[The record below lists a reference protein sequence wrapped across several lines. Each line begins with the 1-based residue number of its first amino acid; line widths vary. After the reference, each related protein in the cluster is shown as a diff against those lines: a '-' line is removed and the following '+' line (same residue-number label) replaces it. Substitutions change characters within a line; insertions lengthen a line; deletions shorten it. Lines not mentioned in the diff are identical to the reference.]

1 MTLLNVGKN
10 MKLEEIVKE
19 LQTTDSNNER
29 YEILKKNG
37 LWGKEYQICELCKS
51 AHKFGDLNMCV
62 VVEWCKWDLSYKW
75 FRKERQ
81 KQNTRDCKNFLDDEC
96 WKHTESCSPDNHE
109 KCLTCNHFCKKEIKK
124 NDNTMGTM

>member
-1 MTLLNVGKN
+1 

-75 FRKERQ
+75 FRKKDRNRILEIA
-81 KQNTRDCKNFLDDEC
+81 KTFLMMNVGNILKVVHLITTKNV
-96 WKHTESCSPDNHE
+96 
-109 KCLTCNHFCKKEIKK
+109 
-124 NDNTMGTM
+124 